1 MKNTIIFSLFCFLVC
16 YSVHG
21 QTQKQ
26 QSDSLRMRMA
36 FSSIEIPSYKK
47 ELALPQTW
55 LMNMYGDYPVDLS
68 SGLVDISIP
77 IYEIETPNLRLPITA
92 KFHASGL
99 RADEQIGT
107 MGLRWIMNVDCMVSR
122 KVKGYPD
129 DCFYGSATAPFDNRV
144 NDPNYLPDLATL
156 YGGTAYNKELYTSYA
171 ISPNILPYLPNYSG
185 PASVF
190 KDTEYDLFSYHLP
203 SGKSGKFILHDS
215 AGIKKAYTIPY
226 EPV

>member
-1 MKNTIIFSLFCFLVC
+1 M
-16 YSVHG
+16 
-21 QTQKQ
+21 
-26 QSDSLRMRMA
+26 
-36 FSSIEIPSYKK
+36 
-47 ELALPQTW
+47 
-55 LMNMYGDYPVDLS
+55 
-68 SGLVDISIP
+68 
-77 IYEIETPNLRLPITA
+77 
-92 KFHASGL
+92 
-99 RADEQIGT
+99 
-107 MGLRWIMNVDCMVSR
+107 
-122 KVKGYPD
+122 
-129 DCFYGSATAPFDNRV
+129 

-226 EPV
+226 EPVKVEVKRVNGHGLFNQVVITDENGITYNYGKTVIGDEGNTDSQQINGDPIVVGWHLNAIISADKKDSILIEYQNLWGIKTKYWQSMD